1 MSNSNNGLPPE
12 LTGGSPQVHDC
23 LAQLDQASRE
33 SGGAL
38 IVAERGLDSEAVA
51 RALYQRSG
59 LRTEPFVVLPCA
71 GRPQDVERVLFGA
84 PRRRGD
90 ELEALSAASALAR
103 AHSGVLFL
111 DEVTELST
119 AAQRRLARVL
129 RDGEVLRPRSFIAAG
144 GNGSLARATGRL
156 TLDVR
161 VLAATT
167 HGLAAAMDDGR
178 LVDELAR
185 RLPLVI
191 DVPALR
197 QRREDISEIAARIL
211 AERAPARQFSPA
223 ALTVLSALPWRR
235 NVAELRALI
244 DRLASAASGPTI
256 LQEEVLAEVQ
266 LDRPPLR
273 PSSNLR
279 EARRQ
284 FERDHIAAVLRDNGW
299 HMREAARALG
309 IERANL
315 YRKARQLGI
324 PLRRGTSVPARMT
337 R

>member
-12 LTGGSPQVHDC
+12 LTGASPQVHDC
-23 LAQLDQASRE
+23 LAQLHQAATDGR
-33 SGGAL
+33 GAL
-38 IVAERGLDSEAVA
+38 IVAERGLDPEAVG
-51 RALYQRSG
+51 RTLHLRSG
-59 LRTEPFVVLPCA
+59 RHEGPFVVLPCA
-71 GRPQDVERVLFGA
+71 GSPQDVERALFGA

-90 ELEALSAASALAR
+90 ELEALSTASALAR
-103 AHSGVLFL
+103 AHMGVLFL

-119 AAQRRLARVL
+119 GAQRRLARVL
-129 RDGEVLRPRSFIAAG
+129 RDGEVLRQGSSYAPRGAG
-144 GNGSLARATGRL
+144 PSRGPGRL
-156 TLDVR
+156 PLEVR
-161 VLAATT
+161 LVAATS
-167 HGLAAAMDDGR
+167 HGLAGAVDDGR

-197 QRREDISEIAARIL
+197 QRREDINEIAARLL
-211 AERAPARQFSPA
+211 AERAPGRQFTPA
-223 ALTVLSALPWRR
+223 ALTVLAALPWRR
-235 NVAELRALI
+235 NIAELRALI
-244 DRLASAASGPTI
+244 DRLATAGSGPTI

-273 PSSNLR
+273 PASNLR

-284 FERDHIAAVLRDNGW
+284 FERDHIAAVLRDYGW